1 MGYLV
6 LLVFYAMVVILTLDM
21 TRYMDTGAAPADDQ
35 PVAAPAR
42 RPRPAL
48 VRMFGRALRSKR
60 MSALR

>member
-21 TRYMDTGAAPADDQ
+21 SRYMDTGAAPADDP

-42 RPRPAL
+42 TRPAL

-60 MSALR
+60 MRALR

>member
-21 TRYMDTGAAPADDQ
+21 SRYMDTGAAPADER
-35 PVAAPAR
+35 PVTAPTR
-42 RPRPAL
+42 RSRPAL

-60 MSALR
+60 LSALR